1 MKFEPVKNNLIAD
14 PIRKKTMKGMVEIWI
29 GAKLIFVLAS
39 CSKCDNDYLTRTPL
53 SFSQVQEFGVEGCMD
68 YYYIPGCTWAV
79 IKKEDLITG
88 AAGTIFEGSSMEVQV
103 SHHFQIGSLGKSYTS
118 LMAAKCVEEGLLS
131 WDTKLFSVFP
141 EWEQKAHQDY
151 HDLTLSNLLS
161 HRTNLPPLNKH
172 QTHVDNRTGTL
183 VYEDIP
189 NFSGSDPER
198 RRAFCQY
205 ALSLDPLETEEL
217 NYGNSGYV
225 MAGCM
230 IEKVTGKTWE
240 TLALQTAAA
249 LDIKIGFERPNRY
262 DPAQP
267 WGHVQFANKGPE
279 PVHPLEMSVYNDP
292 LFSPAGNIHVNIL
305 DFSNYIK
312 QFLMGL
318 KNQEGFLKAES
329 FRYLLMSNQP
339 YAMGWYNNFDSDSI
353 FYHYGSEGTFYC
365 HMMIFTNLNSAIIIF
380 TNAPSGDNAVNFI
393 NDARNYLKQ
402 KYIYGD
408 QP

>member
-1 MKFEPVKNNLIAD
+1 MKFRFIKTKQIAGRFQGNSAG
-14 PIRKKTMKGMVEIWI
+14 RKAEIWS
-29 GAKLIFVLAS
+29 GAMLILVLIS
-39 CSKCDNDYLTRTPL
+39 CNKFENDYPARTPL
-53 SFSQVQEFGVEGCMD
+53 SFTRVQEMGIEGCMD
-68 YYYIPGCTWAV
+68 YYSIPGCTWAV
-79 IKKEDLITG
+79 LKTGELISG
-88 AAGTIFEGSSMEVQV
+88 AAGTIFAGSTNHVQV

-141 EWEQKAHQDY
+141 EWEQSAHPGY
-151 HDLTLSNLLS
+151 HDLSLSDLLS
-161 HRTNLPPLNKH
+161 HQTNLRPLNRH
-172 QTHVDNRTGTL
+172 RTHVDNKTGKL

-189 NFSGSDPER
+189 NFSGSDPDR
-198 RRAFCQY
+198 RNAFCEY
-205 ALSLDPLETEEL
+205 ALTLDPIETEEL

-230 IEKVTGKTWE
+230 IEEVTGKTWE
-240 TLALQTAAA
+240 NFALQISEE
-249 LDIKIGFERPNRY
+249 LDMEIGFERPNRY
-262 DPAQP
+262 DAGQP
-267 WGHVQFANKGPE
+267 WGHVINRSGKPE

-305 DFSNYIK
+305 DFSNYVR

-318 KNQEGFLKAES
+318 KNQDGLLKAES
-329 FRYLLMSNQP
+329 YRHLLMSNQP

-365 HMMIFTNLNSAIIIF
+365 HMMIFANLNSAIIVF
-380 TNAPSGDNAVNFI
+380 TNAPAGDNAVNFI

-402 KYIYGD
+402 KYIYMTD
-408 QP
+408 